1 MPAVSRTSNAHELVR
16 TYLKELDVALRG
28 APAAKARELKEQITA
43 HLDDAL
49 PPDADRAQIGQVLRR
64 LGSPADLAADVVR
77 SGSWLRRWLARVSPR
92 GWVAV
97 VMVAALVGTAVFYLI
112 PSKQPR
118 PLQFGGSSLWWY
130 AQDDDHQRETQA
142 DGATQMTV
150 PVRPGQRQGIL
161 INIYNPSDVTQTV
174 LGPGTGVNE
183 FHDTMGV
190 QPGQVR
196 VSVPNANVG
205 GGGETRNV
213 RFILPAAIRPHQY
226 RELRVIWV
234 SNSCSQAGGGPV
246 LDSLTL
252 RVRIGSL
259 IKTEIIRLG
268 TAYAT
273 FGANH
278 LNCR

>member
-1 MPAVSRTSNAHELVR
+1 MSRTAYTHELVR
-16 TYLKELDVALRG
+16 TYLRELDVALRG

-49 PPDADRAQIGQVLRR
+49 PPDADRALIGQVLRR
-64 LGSPADLAADVVR
+64 LGSPAELAAEVGQ
-77 SGSWLRRWLARVSPR
+77 SGSWLRRRLARVSPR
-92 GWVAV
+92 GWITLAV
-97 VMVAALVGTAVFYLI
+97 TVVLIGTATFYLI
-112 PSKQPR
+112 PDGAPVHR
-118 PLQFGGSSLWWY
+118 PLQFGGGFGWWY
-130 AQDDDHQRETQA
+130 VQDGNHERETQA
-142 DGATQMTV
+142 DGATQYTV

-161 INIYNPSDVTQTV
+161 ITIYNPSDVTQTV
-174 LGPGTGVNE
+174 LGPGTGINE

-196 VSVPNANVG
+196 VSVPNAMVQRG
-205 GGGETRNV
+205 GVIRNV
-213 RFILPAAIRPHQY
+213 KFILPAAISPHQY
-226 RELRVIWV
+226 RLLRVIWV
-234 SNSCSQAGGGPV
+234 SNSCSEAGGGPV

-268 TAYAT
+268 TAFAI

-278 LNCR
+278 LNCG